1 MHIFCESGPIRIA
14 IMQVFNFVG
23 GTAVTISEPI
33 SISSFV
39 SFRHCEA
46 GKIYREK
53 KKKKERKSK
62 TKYHVGDLHS
72 ANSMKKC
79 GQVNCMPL
87 HVSCCL

>member
-1 MHIFCESGPIRIA
+1 
-14 IMQVFNFVG
+14 MQVFNFVG

-53 KKKKERKSK
+53 KKKKRGSVKLNIMLEIC
-62 TKYHVGDLHS
+62 TL
-72 ANSMKKC
+72 
-79 GQVNCMPL
+79 QIP
-87 HVSCCL
+87 